1 VSNTVK
7 GRNVVVAM
15 EIDSIYYPVF
25 CAKAAEFVIDQEE
38 IEVTSVNSTSD
49 REYVGGM
56 SSGLLTMTG
65 VTTVDNTNDRVSIL
79 YLMQQAI
86 RRVIRPYKITMTAD
100 NTTVKVITFDGLIRT
115 TGISRETNGYSN
127 SNLTVRVT
135 GAIGINDLIAPP
147 EPPACEIED
156 TIYIDAV
163 AGETSVSDPLL
174 EQDDVVILWASREGQ
189 IFEQV
194 VGTPGNAQF
203 SFNGATGTI
212 SFDPSNPLNDGE
224 VIAISYKIDG

>member
-1 VSNTVK
+1 
-7 GRNVVVAM
+7 VVVAM
-15 EIDSIYYPVF
+15 EIDSVYYPVF
-25 CAKAAEFVIDQEE
+25 CAKSAEFTIDQEE
-38 IEVTSVNSTSD
+38 IETTNVNSTSD

-65 VTTVDNTNDRVSIL
+65 VTTVDNTNNRVSIL

-100 NTTVKVITFDGLIRT
+100 NATVKVISFDGLIRT
-115 TGISRETNGYSN
+115 TGISRETTGYSN

-156 TIYIDAV
+156 TIYIDVV
-163 AGETSVSDPLL
+163 AGETSVADPLL
-174 EQDDVVILWASREGQ
+174 EQDDVVILWVSREGQ
-189 IFEQV
+189 VFEQV

-203 SFNGATGTI
+203 SFTALTGTI
-212 SFDPSNPLNDGE
+212 NFDPSNPFNTGE
-224 VIAISYKIDG
+224 VIAISYKING